1 MLVRLLYVS
10 RINNLTDCAVTKLTE
25 SILTESRPRNSHLGI
40 TGVLIYS
47 NTVILQLLE
56 GGREQVCALYNSISR
71 DSRHTAVTLLDFTEI
86 ESRRFSDWSMGQ
98 VNLAKVNSSLLLKYS
113 ATATINPYAMS
124 GKTSLALLEEL
135 MATAAIMGRP

>member
-10 RINNLTDCAVTKLTE
+10 RLNSLSDGALAKLTE
-25 SILTESRPRNSHLGI
+25 NVLLESRPRNAALGI

-47 NTVILQLLE
+47 NTIILQMLE

-71 DSRHTAVTLLDFTEI
+71 DSRHANVTLLDFVEVPH
-86 ESRRFSDWSMGQ
+86 RRFNDWSMGQ

-113 ATATINPYAMS
+113 ATSVIDPYTMS

-135 MATAAIMGRP
+135 MATAAIIGRP